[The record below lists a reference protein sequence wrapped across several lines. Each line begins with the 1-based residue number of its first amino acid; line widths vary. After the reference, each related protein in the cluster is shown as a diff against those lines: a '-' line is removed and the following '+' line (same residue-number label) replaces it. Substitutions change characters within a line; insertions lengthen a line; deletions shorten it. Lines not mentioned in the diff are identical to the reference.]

1 MKVSV
6 GLELEGDS
14 DGGNGI
20 TEVRFRLSVDV
31 NVGGVFG
38 TFIQLTAP
46 CTANATHMCN
56 NYAYFDA

>member
-1 MKVSV
+1 MSV
-6 GLELEGDS
+6 GLELGGYS

-20 TEVRFRLSVDV
+20 TEGRFRLSVDI

-38 TFIQLTAP
+38 TFMRLAVP
-46 CTANATHMCN
+46 CTANATHMCI